1 MKNIVVFAS
10 GSGSNFQSIID
21 ACESG
26 KITARI
32 TGLLTNK
39 TDIKALERASN
50 HGIATKTLS
59 RSEFSTSE
67 EYVTALLAQLKEWK
81 PDLIALAGYLQKIPD
96 SVIQQYPERILNIH
110 PSLLPKFGGKGYY
123 GMHVHNAVVAAEEVE
138 TGCTVHLVNEVYD
151 EGEILGQ
158 VVVDV
163 FAEDSPQ
170 DVAERVLKEEH
181 RLYPLIIEKHLEILD

>member
-21 ACESG
+21 ACERG
-26 KITARI
+26 DIPANI

-39 TDIKALERASN
+39 SNIKALDRATRHN
-50 HGIATKTLS
+50 IPS
-59 RSEFSTSE
+59 RILKPSDFSSYR
-67 EYVTALLAQLKEWK
+67 EYESALLNQLSIWQ
-81 PDLIALAGYLQKIPD
+81 PDLIALAGYLQKVPD
-96 SVIQQYPERILNIH
+96 SVVQAYPNRILNIH

-123 GMHVHNAVVAAEEVE
+123 GMNVHRAVIDTGE
-138 TGCTVHLVNEVYD
+138 TESGCTVHLVNEAYD

-163 FAEDSPQ
+163 YTDDTPETLA
-170 DVAERVLKEEH
+170 ARVLKEEH
-181 RLYPLIIEKHLEILD
+181 RLYPLIIEKHLETLD

>member
-21 ACESG
+21 NCENGS
-26 KITARI
+26 IPARI

-39 TDIKALERASN
+39 NDIKALDRANRHNIPTCVLRKSDF
-50 HGIATKTLS
+50 A
-59 RSEFSTSE
+59 TSE
-67 EYVTALLAQLKEWK
+67 DYDRALLQQLKEWN
-81 PDLIALAGYLQKIPD
+81 PTLIALAGFLQKIPD
-96 SVIQQYPERILNIH
+96 SVVQAYPDRILNIH
-110 PSLLPKFGGKGYY
+110 PSLLPKFGGKGFY
-123 GMHVHNAVVAAEEVE
+123 GMHVHQAVVESGEPE

-163 FAEDSPQ
+163 FANDTPE
-170 DVAERVLKEEH
+170 DVAARVLKEEH
-181 RLYPLIIEKHLEILD
+181 RLYPLIIEKHLETLD